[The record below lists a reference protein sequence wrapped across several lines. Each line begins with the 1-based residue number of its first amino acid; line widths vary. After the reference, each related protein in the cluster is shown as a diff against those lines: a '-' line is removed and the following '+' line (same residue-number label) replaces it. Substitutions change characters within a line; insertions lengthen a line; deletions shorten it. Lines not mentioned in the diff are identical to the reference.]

1 MISRIKSCSS
11 TKVSA
16 WSLVTLLLLAL
27 GGCTFTK
34 EPSLYER
41 LGEKAGIERVVNN
54 LIIGI
59 AQEDKIR
66 HYFIDVDIPLFREN
80 LIIHLCQV
88 ANGPCYYEGLSM
100 EEAHKGLNIND
111 ADFNTV
117 VSLLRSAM
125 NKEGIAYTDQNDLL
139 SRLAPMHKDITY
151 H

>member
-1 MISRIKSCSS
+1 MKSSMKS
-11 TKVSA
+11 FSFSKVST
-16 WSLVTLLLLAL
+16 WSFAALFLLVL

-34 EPSLYER
+34 EPNLYER

-59 AQEDKIR
+59 AQEEKIK
-66 HYFIDVDIPLFREN
+66 HYFTDVDIPLFRQN
-80 LIIHLCQV
+80 LIVHLCQV
-88 ANGPCYYEGLSM
+88 ADGPCDYQGLTM

-111 ADFNTV
+111 ADFNTI